1 MATEL
6 STPTTPMPTSGRSRE
21 EVLELLDQISVDD
34 LRWREGRHQGWVYW
48 PGDEA
53 AEVIEEAVRRFHFSN
68 PLLARPFPS
77 LQRVQAD
84 LLAIVS
90 ELLNAPAADGIVTTG
105 GTESNLLA
113 VWTALQRAR
122 RSGSLTSSPSIV
134 IPFSAHPSFN
144 KAAAYF
150 GCEAVRVPTGP
161 DYAAD
166 PVATEAAITADT
178 ILLVGS
184 APGYAHGIVDPVGAL
199 GAIAQQRKLPLHI
212 DGCLGG
218 LILPFVERLGRPV
231 PEWDFRVPG
240 VTSVSADLHKHG
252 YSPKGA
258 SVLLVRDPE
267 LAAGGEFYFDGWPNG
282 RYQTLTITGSR
293 SGSALA
299 GAWAALQFLGI
310 DGFVALTQQVM
321 DWTDR
326 FQAAINEQPTL
337 SVIGSPPANKF
348 AYTSDGGDIVAVA
361 DALEERGWYVMRQ
374 ATPEAIGMQVATYH
388 GDAVEPYAADLA
400 ASVDEVV
407 NGGRRRGTTRASYN

>member
-6 STPTTPMPTSGRSRE
+6 STSTTSMPTSGRSRE
-21 EVLELLDQISVDD
+21 EVLELLDQFAADD
-34 LRWREGRHQGWVYW
+34 LQWREGRHQGWVYW
-48 PGDEA
+48 PGDDA
-53 AEVIEEAVRRFHFSN
+53 VEVIEEAVRRFHFAN

-90 ELLNAPAADGIVTTG
+90 ELLNAPSADGIVTTG

-122 RSGSLTSSPSIV
+122 RGGSLTSSPSIV

-150 GCEAVRVPTGP
+150 GCDVVRVPTGP

-166 PVATEAAITADT
+166 PAATAAAITADT

-184 APGYAHGIVDPVGAL
+184 APSYAHGIVDPVSEL
-199 GAIAQQRKLPLHI
+199 GAIAQERDLPLHI

-231 PEWDFRVPG
+231 PTWDFRAPG

-299 GAWAALQFLGI
+299 GAWAALQYLGI
-310 DGFVALTQQVM
+310 EGYVALAEQIM
-321 DWTDR
+321 DSTDR
-326 FQAAINEQPTL
+326 FQAAINGQEPL
-337 SVIGSPPANKF
+337 SVIGSPPSNKF
-348 AYTSDGGDIVAVA
+348 AYTADTADIVAIA
-361 DALEERGWYVMRQ
+361 DGLEERGWYVMRQ

-388 GDAVEPYAADLA
+388 GDAIEPYAADLA

-407 NGGRRRGTTRASYN
+407 NGRSRGTTKASYN